1 MRSMVAGE
9 GALRSA
15 SVPSIPDWGMYALE
29 YHEPVLYRAVR
40 SGLAGVTVSRQRA
53 VSYRFC

>member
-1 MRSMVAGE
+1 MVAGE

-29 YHEPVLYRAVR
+29 NHEPVLYRAVR

-53 VSYRFC
+53 ASYRCC